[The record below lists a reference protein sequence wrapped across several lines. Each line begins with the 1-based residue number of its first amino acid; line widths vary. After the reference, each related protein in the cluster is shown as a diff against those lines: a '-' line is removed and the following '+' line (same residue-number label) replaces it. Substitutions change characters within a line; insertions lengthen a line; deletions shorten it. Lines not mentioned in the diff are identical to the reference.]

1 MQKSW
6 ETLCKNLRSPF
17 LQHFLDIQT
26 LIDEL
31 NQQIDQT
38 QLSHEI
44 AIQIQEMIS
53 QIGQIIDVEH
63 QHLLDGFEQTVLLF
77 AQINSEDKVK
87 QYETLNL
94 IQELF
99 NKLALT
105 YFYNDDDDFIIE
117 KKEQIPINDGTSTC
131 SDFSDDNF
139 DVEDLEAQ
147 VAQELFQQIK
157 GQLLNPD
164 IQQKCYQFQF
174 TIFQEELNIIDFF
187 NDSLELKIKESDLII
202 FFSYSGLLQKLMNYK
217 QDNQLEFFISQLY
230 IILNRIKNDEIDQL
244 IETNCFELKYSRLS
258 QRKFLRCK
266 ILSNLYTKLIYEK
279 LDNWR
284 NTQNIQEIQGEN
296 LKALRRF
303 VIQNKTPLSRWEV
316 SILSIQDVQIN
327 NQNILDKFQK
337 LVIALSLPYDLLLE
351 NFTILDK
358 LYVNLQQFQNWFKMS
373 SIPFTNTE
381 IAQLFK
387 QVSYIYGCYTNQ
399 GIKVTQRIDFY
410 QFLEMVY
417 ALNQNQKVTKDQS
430 DYKNIKY
437 NDEITL
443 QQYNRHLQLKVND
456 LQQQLNQ
463 KNNIIDQLQKP
474 QQDSQLTSRT
484 KSKSNDEVQDKESEI
499 KIELLHQAEINSIKN
514 ESQRQLKV
522 VELKWKNK
530 TKDLLFDLEN
540 KDKQIDQYRIQLE
553 ALMKELEWVK
563 TERRT
568 K

>member
-31 NQQIDQT
+31 AQQIDQP
-38 QLSHEI
+38 QVSHEI

-53 QIGQIIDVEH
+53 QIVQIIDIEH
-63 QHLLDGFEQTVLLF
+63 QNLLDGFEQSVLLF
-77 AQINSEDKVK
+77 AQIDSDDRVK
-87 QYETLNL
+87 QFETLNL

-99 NKLALT
+99 NKLALS
-105 YFYNDDDDFIIE
+105 YFYSDDLLEE
-117 KKEQIPINDGTSTC
+117 KKVQMPINDGTSTC

-139 DVEDLEAQ
+139 EVEDFEAQ

-157 GQLLNPD
+157 GKLQEPE
-164 IQQKCYQFQF
+164 IEQKCYQFQF
-174 TIFQEELNIIDFF
+174 TIFQEELNIMDFF
-187 NDSLELKIKESDLII
+187 NDSLELQIKEYDVIVFLN
-202 FFSYSGLLQKLMNYK
+202 YSGLLQKLMNYK
-217 QDNQLEFFISQLY
+217 QDNQLEFFVGQLY
-230 IILNRIKNDEIDQL
+230 IILNKIKNDEVDSL

-266 ILSNLYTKLIYEK
+266 ILSNLYTKLVYEK
-279 LDNWR
+279 LDRWR
-284 NTQNIQEIQGEN
+284 KTQHIQEIQGEN

-303 VIQNKTPLSRWEV
+303 IVQHKAPLSRWEV

-327 NQNILDKFQK
+327 NENILDKFQK

-351 NFTILDK
+351 NFNILDK
-358 LYVNLQQFQNWFKMS
+358 LYVNLQQFQKWFKLS
-373 SIPFTNTE
+373 SIPFTVSE
-381 IAQLFK
+381 ISSLFK
-387 QVSYIYGCYTNQ
+387 EVSQTYGYYTNS
-399 GIKVTQRIDFY
+399 GIKVIQRVDFY
-410 QFLEMVY
+410 QFLEAVY
-417 ALNQNQKVTKDQS
+417 APNQNEKTAKEKPEVKS
-430 DYKNIKY
+430 VKY
-437 NDEITL
+437 NDEITI

-456 LQQQLNQ
+456 LQLQLNQ
-463 KNNIIDQLQKP
+463 KNATVDQLKKA
-474 QQDSQLTSRT
+474 QQETQQTTRIKT
-484 KSKSNDEVQDKESEI
+484 KSNNEIKDKESEI
-499 KIELLHQAEINSIKN
+499 KIELLHQAEINSINN
-514 ESQRQLKV
+514 ETQQQLKV

-540 KDKQIDQYRIQLE
+540 KDKQIDQYRQQIE

-563 TERRT
+563 TERKT

>member
-26 LIDEL
+26 LIDDL
-31 NQQIDQT
+31 GQQIDQP
-38 QLSHEI
+38 QISHEI

-53 QIGQIIDVEH
+53 QIVQIIDIEH
-63 QHLLDGFEQTVLLF
+63 QHLLDGFEQSVLLF
-77 AQINSEDKVK
+77 AQIDSEDKVK
-87 QYETLNL
+87 QFETLNL

-99 NKLALT
+99 NKLALS
-105 YFYNDDDDFIIE
+105 YFYNDDDLLDE
-117 KKEQIPINDGTSTC
+117 KKIQMPINDGTSTC

-139 DVEDLEAQ
+139 EVEDFECQ

-157 GQLLNPD
+157 SQLQDPE
-164 IQQKCYQFQF
+164 IEQKCYQFHF
-174 TIFQEELNIIDFF
+174 TIFQEQLNIMDFF
-187 NDSLELKIKESDLII
+187 NDSLELQIKEYDVIVFLN
-202 FFSYSGLLQKLMNYK
+202 YSGLLQKLMNYK
-217 QDNQLEFFISQLY
+217 LDNQLEYFVGQLF

-244 IETNCFELKYSRLS
+244 IEANCFELKYSRLS
-258 QRKFLRCK
+258 QRKFMRCK
-266 ILSNLYTKLIYEK
+266 ILSNLYTKLVYEK
-279 LDNWR
+279 LDRWR
-284 NTQNIQEIQGEN
+284 TNQNVQEIQGEN
-296 LKALRRF
+296 LKSLRLF
-303 VIQNKTPLSRWEV
+303 IIQHKAPLSRWEV

-327 NQNILDKFQK
+327 NENILDKFQK

-358 LYVNLQQFQNWFKMS
+358 LYVNLQQFQKWFKLS
-373 SIPFTNTE
+373 SIPFTVSE
-381 IAQLFK
+381 ISQLFK
-387 QVSYIYGCYTNQ
+387 EVSQTFGYYTNQ

-410 QFLEMVY
+410 QFLETVY
-417 ALNQNQKVTKDQS
+417 ALNQNQN
-430 DYKNIKY
+430 NIKEKPEGKIVKY

-463 KNNIIDQLQKP
+463 KDIIIDQLKKN
-474 QQDSQLTSRT
+474 QQDSQQTSRIKT
-484 KSKSNDEVQDKESEI
+484 KSNNEIKDKESEL

-514 ESQRQLKV
+514 ETQNQLKII
-522 VELKWKNK
+522 ELKWKNK
-530 TKDLLFDLEN
+530 TKDLLFELEN
-540 KDKQIDQYRIQLE
+540 KDKQIDQYRQQLE
-553 ALMKELEWVK
+553 ALMKEFECVK

>member
-31 NQQIDQT
+31 SQQIDQT
-38 QLSHEI
+38 QICHEI

-53 QIGQIIDVEH
+53 QIVQIIDIEH
-63 QHLLDGFEQTVLLF
+63 QHLLDGFEQSVLLF
-77 AQINSEDKVK
+77 AQIDQEDRVK
-87 QYETLNL
+87 QFETLNL

-99 NKLALT
+99 NKLALS
-105 YFYNDDDDFIIE
+105 YFYSDDLINE
-117 KKEQIPINDGTSTC
+117 KKVQIPINDGTSTC
-131 SDFSDDNF
+131 SDFSDDTF
-139 DVEDLEAQ
+139 EVEDFEAQ

-157 GQLLNPD
+157 GQLQDPD
-164 IQQKCYQFQF
+164 VEQKCYQFQF
-174 TIFQEELNIIDFF
+174 TIFQEELNIMDFF
-187 NDSLELKIKESDLII
+187 NDSLELQIKEYDVIVFLN
-202 FFSYSGLLQKLMNYK
+202 YSGLLQKLMNYK
-217 QDNQLEFFISQLY
+217 QENQLEFFVGQLY
-230 IILNRIKNDEIDQL
+230 IILNRIKNDEIDQM

-266 ILSNLYTKLIYEK
+266 ILSNLYTKLVYEK
-279 LDNWR
+279 LDRWR

-303 VIQNKTPLSRWEV
+303 IVQHKAPLSRWEV

-327 NQNILDKFQK
+327 NENILDKFQK

-358 LYVNLQQFQNWFKMS
+358 LYVNLQQFQKWFKLS
-373 SIPFTNTE
+373 SIPFTVSE
-381 IAQLFK
+381 ISQLFQ
-387 QVSYIYGCYTNQ
+387 QVSQTYGYYTNQ
-399 GIKVTQRIDFY
+399 GIKVIQRIDFY
-410 QFLEMVY
+410 HFLETVY
-417 ALNQNQKVTKDQS
+417 ALNQNENITIEKPDTK
-430 DYKNIKY
+430 NVKY
-437 NDEITL
+437 NDEITI

-463 KNNIIDQLQKP
+463 KNIIIEQLKKA
-474 QQDSQLTSRT
+474 QQDSQQTSRIKT
-484 KSKSNDEVQDKESEI
+484 NKSNNEIKDKESQI

-514 ESQRQLKV
+514 ESQHQIKV

-530 TKDLLFDLEN
+530 TKELLFELEN
-540 KDKQIDQYRIQLE
+540 KDKQIDQYRMQLE
-553 ALMKELEWVK
+553 ALMKELECVK